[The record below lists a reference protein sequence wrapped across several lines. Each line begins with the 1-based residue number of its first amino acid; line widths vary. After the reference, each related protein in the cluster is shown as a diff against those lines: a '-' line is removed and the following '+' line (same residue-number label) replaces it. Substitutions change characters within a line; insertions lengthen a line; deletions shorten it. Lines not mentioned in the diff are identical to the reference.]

1 MRLNAS
7 VHQTARVYRQ
17 LTEMSLQRYANVQA
31 PCTPGN
37 KDKGFVLGDVERIAA
52 FIARL
57 YRELETDW
65 GVHKTAEFVQRERCD
80 ATRAPCSLSLSLP
93 LSLCRSG

>member
-1 MRLNAS
+1 MRLNKS
-7 VHQTARVYRQ
+7 VHDTAIVYRT
-17 LTEMSLQRYANVQA
+17 LTEMSLQRYTNVQP

-57 YRELETDW
+57 YRELATDW
-65 GVHKTAEFVQRERCD
+65 GVNKTAEYVQRER
-80 ATRAPCSLSLSLP
+80 
-93 LSLCRSG
+93 